1 MISKVTGETATA
13 SKLSLIFSRMKYSY
27 QNSKIQRIISIIP
40 SRKVK
45 EFNLRISRSK
55 IIIKL
60 RLTSCFLI
68 ISVTIA
74 SIVSDQIV
82 FLMITFR
89 NNWNNINSYILGLF
103 WMLIIFLMRWKK
115 KWKVIAISWWIKI
128 LKRNRINCITYLIPT
143 SK

>member
-45 EFNLRISRSK
+45 ELNLRISRSK

-89 NNWNNINSYILGLF
+89 NN
-103 WMLIIFLMRWKK
+103 
-115 KWKVIAISWWIKI
+115 
-128 LKRNRINCITYLIPT
+128 
-143 SK
+143 